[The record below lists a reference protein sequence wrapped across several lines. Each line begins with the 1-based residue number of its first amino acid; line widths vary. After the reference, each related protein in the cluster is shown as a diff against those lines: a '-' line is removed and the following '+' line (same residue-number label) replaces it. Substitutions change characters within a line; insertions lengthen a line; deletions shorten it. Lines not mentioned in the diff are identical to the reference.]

1 MKPPFQRN
9 FVPEYQNDKIDAH
22 QKRPYFNQYQPKLYA
37 SPNPRFF
44 KEDVLVIRNSIDL
57 VPTQCERSIPL
68 RDVNSVERVT
78 RDSGKAFDKTTN
90 KLPLYPPLS
99 KITATDNERFKVG
112 VDLRETPV
120 TTF

>member
-22 QKRPYFNQYQPKLYA
+22 QKRPHFNQYQPKLYA
-37 SPNPRFF
+37 SPNPKQYLESVVVRS
-44 KEDVLVIRNSIDL
+44 SIDL
-57 VPTQCERSIPL
+57 VPTHCERTLPL

-78 RDSGKAFDKTTN
+78 RDSGKTFDKTTN
-90 KLPLYPPLS
+90 NLPLYPPLS

-112 VDLRETPV
+112 VDLRETHV